1 MGMGNYAE
9 HADTV
14 TNEFVTETCPDEM
27 AGLLKVLAENDY
39 DIDRLA
45 SCSTHGGDIQGELEM
60 DLDEDV
66 ALLILNTY
74 DGLAMAFLAVTGL
87 DLSIRYKDSED
98 RGDEVDGMFWEVDG
112 VYERTTAG
120 KKYEKQIER
129 KFWTNFG

>member
-1 MGMGNYAE
+1 MSTSASFAE
-9 HADTV
+9 TV
-14 TNEFVTETCPDEM
+14 TNEFVTKTCPEEM
-27 AGLLKVLAENDY
+27 AGLLKVLAENEY

-45 SCSTHGGDIQGELEM
+45 MTSTFGGDIQGELEM

-74 DGLAMAFLAVTGL
+74 DTLAMAFLGVTGL
-87 DLSIRYKDSED
+87 DLSIRHNEKDD

-112 VYERTTAG
+112 VYELSVAG
-120 KKYEKQIER
+120 KMYKENITR

>member
-1 MGMGNYAE
+1 MSMSTSASFAE
-9 HADTV
+9 TV
-14 TNEFVTETCPDEM
+14 TNEFVTKTCPDEM

-45 SCSTHGGDIQGELEM
+45 MTSTFGGDIQGELEM

-74 DGLAMAFLAVTGL
+74 DGLAMAFLKETGL
-87 DLSIRYKDSED
+87 DLSIRHNEKDD

-112 VYERTTAG
+112 VYELSAAG
-120 KKYEKQIER
+120 KKYKGDITR
-129 KFWTNFG
+129 KFWTDFG

>member
-1 MGMGNYAE
+1 MGMGSYANY
-9 HADTV
+9 ADTV
-14 TNEFVTETCPDEM
+14 TGMFVTETCPDEM

-45 SCSTHGGDIQGELEM
+45 ASATDGDVQGELEV

-66 ALLILNTY
+66 ALLVLNTY
-74 DGLAMAFLAVTGL
+74 DGLAMAFLEATGL
-87 DLSIRYKDSED
+87 DLSIRYKDHED
-98 RGDEVDGMFWEVDG
+98 RGDEVDGVFWEVDG

-120 KKYEKQIER
+120 KKYEKAIER

>member
-1 MGMGNYAE
+1 MSMSTSASFAE
-9 HADTV
+9 TV
-14 TNEFVTETCPDEM
+14 TNEFVTKTCPEEM
-27 AGLLKVLAENDY
+27 AGLLKVLAENEY

-45 SCSTHGGDIQGELEM
+45 MTSTFGGDIQGELEM

-74 DGLAMAFLAVTGL
+74 DTLAMAFLGVTGL
-87 DLSIRYKDSED
+87 DLSIRHNEKDD

-112 VYERTTAG
+112 VYELSVAG
-120 KKYEKQIER
+120 KMYKENITR

>member
-1 MGMGNYAE
+1 MGMGSYANY
-9 HADTV
+9 ADTV
-14 TNEFVTETCPDEM
+14 TGMFVTETCPDEM

-39 DIDRLA
+39 DLDRLA
-45 SCSTHGGDIQGELEM
+45 MTSTFGGDIQGELEI

-74 DGLAMAFLAVTGL
+74 GGLVVAFLKATGL
-87 DLSIRYKDSED
+87 DLSIRHNEKDD

-112 VYERTTAG
+112 VYELTAAG
-120 KKYEKQIER
+120 KKYKNDIER

>member
-1 MGMGNYAE
+1 MGMGSYANY
-9 HADTV
+9 ADTV
-14 TNEFVTETCPDEM
+14 TGVFVTETCPDEM

-39 DIDRLA
+39 NLDRLA
-45 SCSTHGGDIQGELEM
+45 MSATDGDVQGELEV

-66 ALLILNTY
+66 ALLVLNTY
-74 DGLAMAFLAVTGL
+74 DGLAMAFLKATGL
-87 DLSIRYKDSED
+87 DLNIRYKDHED
-98 RGDEVDGMFWEVDG
+98 RGDEVDGVFWEVDG